1 MGSFDRSKKRIQ
13 LWKKAAFHFSLCFV
27 MGLFT
32 GFAPAKT
39 TSMFNSQ
46 VLGNSSTD
54 SREFSP
60 PPVQVVEE
68 LSSVGN
74 SSRSLMG
81 EYPVSVSESE
91 PPQVE
96 AEEELNLSPQKLLII
111 ITTTALTNPLQGA
124 LLMRLG
130 NTLKLVPPP
139 LLWIVVE
146 PQSDSE
152 ETSQILRKT
161 GIMYRHLVTKENFTK
176 PEEEVDHQ
184 RNVAL
189 DHIEHHRLDG
199 IVHFASI
206 SNYYDLQLFENIR
219 EVEVLGTWPIALVS
233 ANRQRVVM
241 EGPVCSSSQVQGWYF
256 QNSTNHAVHDS
267 SFAFNSSVLWDPER
281 WGRTSSA
288 QDTSQDSLKFIQQ
301 VVMED
306 EGKLRGIPRDCS
318 KILMWHL
325 NTQNLLHFFSLPL
338 NHTRR

>member
-39 TSMFNSQ
+39 ATMFNGH
-46 VLGNSSTD
+46 VMANSSID

-60 PPVQVVEE
+60 PPVQGVEE
-68 LSSVGN
+68 LSSVEN
-74 SSRSLMG
+74 SSRSLMV
-81 EYPVSVSESE
+81 ENPVTAADSELA
-91 PPQVE
+91 PV
-96 AEEELNLSPQKLLII
+96 EEEEHNLTPQKLLII
-111 ITTTALTNPLQGA
+111 ITTATLSNPLQGA

-146 PQSDSE
+146 PYSDSS
-152 ETSQILRKT
+152 ETSRILQKT
-161 GIMYRHLVTKENFTK
+161 GIMYRHLVSRENFT
-176 PEEEVDHQ
+176 ELEAEVDHQ
-184 RNVAL
+184 RNAAL
-189 DHIEHHRLDG
+189 NHIEHHRLDG

-206 SNYYDLQLFENIR
+206 SNYYDLQLFEYIR
-219 EVEVLGTWPIALVS
+219 EVEVFGTWSIALLS
-233 ANRQRVVM
+233 ANRQRVVV
-241 EGPVCSSSQVQGWYF
+241 EGPICSSSQIQGWHF
-256 QNSTNHAVHDS
+256 QNTTNQALHDS

-281 WGRTSSA
+281 WGRTSST

-306 EGKLRGIPRDCS
+306 EGKLRGIPQDCS
-318 KILMWHL
+318 KILLWHL
-325 NTQNLLHFFSLPL
+325 NTQNLCHFSLPL
-338 NHTRR
+338 NQTHR